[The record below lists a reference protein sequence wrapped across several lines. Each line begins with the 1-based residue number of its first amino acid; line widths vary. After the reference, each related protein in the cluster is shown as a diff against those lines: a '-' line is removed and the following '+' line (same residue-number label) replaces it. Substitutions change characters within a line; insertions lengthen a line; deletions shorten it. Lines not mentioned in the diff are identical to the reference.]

1 MTASPTPTR
10 VTIDREAQTFTLV
23 WADGHTT
30 VYPLDGLRRACPCAS
45 CQGHGNMHTLPDP
58 DVFKL
63 PSLMRW
69 DHLRVEAAGSIGL
82 RLIWDDGH
90 NTGIYTWERLRA
102 MCPCDI
108 CLASRSAQDANQGED
123 DHNGDKD
130 AKGND

>member
-1 MTASPTPTR
+1 MTASLTPTR
-10 VTIDREAQTFTLV
+10 ITVDRKAQTFTLV

-30 VYPLDGLRRACPCAS
+30 IYPLDGLRRACPCAS
-45 CQGHGNMHTLPDP
+45 CRGHGNMHELPDP
-58 DVFKL
+58 DIFKL

-69 DHLRVEAAGSIGL
+69 DNLQVEPAGSIGL

-108 CLASRSAQDANQGED
+108 CLTSTQHTNQGKD
-123 DHNGDKD
+123 NHNGNKD
-130 AKGND
+130 AEGDN